1 MKRRDPAEAG
11 RSNGGSEPATPIVP
25 SVRRIDGHP
34 SRRSGPLTVRT
45 ARPDDVPA
53 CTEVWA
59 SAMSELQLRLNQ
71 PAVTG
76 DLAPLG
82 RLLAHV
88 RETDP
93 ERFLVAT
100 RTAVAPDWAPA
111 EAAGRRLA
119 EAADGPDAPERIVG
133 FVSATI
139 RGDVWFLAMLFVHP
153 EEQAAG
159 LGRTLL
165 RQVLADPAG
174 PEGIGSMPGPGDPA
188 ASARPSVMAT
198 VTDSIQ
204 PISNALYARVGIVP
218 RLPLFHL
225 VGRPARP
232 AALPPLPAG
241 ITAIAFETIAAGPP
255 DGPGHRELSAAVGRI
270 DRVLLG
276 YEHPRDHRFL
286 RRDGR
291 VGYLYRGPDGVPL
304 GYGYTSPVGRVGPVA
319 VLDETLLAP
328 VVGHLL
334 AVLPPRGASSLW
346 IPGAAGPTF
355 RALLAAGL
363 RIEDFPAL
371 LCWSRPFGSFERYL
385 PASLAVL

>member
-1 MKRRDPAEAG
+1 MRRRDPEEAG
-11 RSNGGSEPATPIVP
+11 GSNGGSGSGAPIVP
-25 SVRRIDGHP
+25 SVRRVDERTSP
-34 SRRSGPLTVRT
+34 RSGPLTFRP

-53 CTEVWA
+53 CAEVWA
-59 SAMSELQLRLNQ
+59 AAMSDLQLRLNQ

-93 ERFLVAT
+93 ERFRVAT
-100 RTAVAPDWAPA
+100 RTAGVPDGVPA
-111 EAAGRRLA
+111 GMTGRQPT
-119 EAADGPDAPERIVG
+119 DGTGGPDEPERIVG

-139 RGDVWFLAMLFVHP
+139 RGDVWFLAMLFVRP

-159 LGRTLL
+159 LGRALL
-165 RQVLADPAG
+165 RQVLAGPAE
-174 PEGIGSMPGPGDPA
+174 PERAGSMAGGGDRT

-204 PISNALYARVGIVP
+204 PISNALYARLGIVP

-232 AALPPLPAG
+232 EALAPLPAG
-241 ITAIAFETIAAGPP
+241 ITAVPFEAIAAGPP
-255 DGPGHRELSAAVGRI
+255 DGPGHRELVAAVDRI

-276 YEHPRDHRFL
+276 YEHPQDHRFL

-334 AVLPPRGASSLW
+334 AVLRPRGASSLW
-346 IPGAAGPTF
+346 IPGAADRTF
-355 RALLAAGL
+355 RALLEAGL

-385 PASLAVL
+385 PTSLAVL

>member
-1 MKRRDPAEAG
+1 MRRRDPEEAG
-11 RSNGGSEPATPIVP
+11 GSNGVSGSGAPIVP
-25 SVRRIDGHP
+25 SVRRVDERT
-34 SRRSGPLTVRT
+34 SRRSGPLTFRP

-53 CTEVWA
+53 CAEVWA
-59 SAMSELQLRLNQ
+59 AAMSDLQLRLNQ
-71 PAVTG
+71 PAVMG
-76 DLAPLG
+76 DLGPLS

-93 ERFLVAT
+93 ERFRVAT
-100 RTAVAPDWAPA
+100 RTA
-111 EAAGRRLA
+111 GRQPTG
-119 EAADGPDAPERIVG
+119 ETDGPDEPERIVG

-139 RGDVWFLAMLFVHP
+139 RGDVWFLAMLFVRP

-159 LGRTLL
+159 LGQALL

-174 PEGIGSMPGPGDPA
+174 PERAGSMAGGGGDRT

-204 PISNALYARVGIVP
+204 PISNALYARLGIVP

-225 VGRPARP
+225 VGRPTRP

-241 ITAIAFETIAAGPP
+241 ITAVPFEAIAAGPP
-255 DGPGHRELSAAVGRI
+255 DGPGHRELVAAVGRI

-276 YEHPRDHRFL
+276 YEHPQDHRFL

-334 AVLPPRGASSLW
+334 AVLRPRGSSSLW
-346 IPGAAGPTF
+346 IPGAADRTF
-355 RALLAAGL
+355 RALLEAGL

-385 PASLAVL
+385 PTSLAVL